1 MKLLILYEHPASLG
15 SMSTQGQ
22 LLYQGLKENG
32 IECYPAHYQE
42 RAKER
47 EFFYR
52 AIKPDVVIGIGWWA
66 DTPQLIREPQ
76 KFNILPVPWLLSDGW
91 VANYHSDINAL
102 PLVFVTSFW
111 VKETYKRDMVDVKN
125 FEVLHVGYDPKLFRP
140 LPKDQAGVR
149 EVRRMF
155 GVKDDEKM
163 ILTMGGDTTS
173 KGAQEMIVALAK
185 VNQQFKNWKYVCKS
199 TTSACAHNHH
209 EEELNLMDKLG
220 LPKDK
225 IVYVTD
231 DFSREMVPFLLN
243 AANIYAA
250 PSRIEGFG
258 MIQVEAMACG
268 TPVISIDAMGPKDTI
283 VHGET
288 GFLAKV
294 GGTVELTDEW
304 VNEEMGF
311 DEAFKVKF
319 EKPKIFAYR
328 ADIDELADYTLK
340 LLTDEKLAREMGEKA
355 ARHALENFD
364 YKKLARHCLNI
375 LQEKLNLK

>member
-1 MKLLILYEHPASLG
+1 MLIDQLG
-15 SMSTQGQ
+15 LDRGKIQFLSGAFSHDFMA
-22 LLYQGLKENG
+22 Y
-32 IECYPAHYQE
+32 
-42 RAKER
+42 
-47 EFFYR
+47 
-52 AIKPDVVIGIGWWA
+52 
-66 DTPQLIREPQ
+66 
-76 KFNILPVPWLLSDGW
+76 LLS
-91 VANYHSDINAL
+91 
-102 PLVFVTSFW
+102 
-111 VKETYKRDMVDVKN
+111 
-125 FEVLHVGYDPKLFRP
+125 
-140 LPKDQAGVR
+140 
-149 EVRRMF
+149 
-155 GVKDDEKM
+155 
-163 ILTMGGDTTS
+163 
-173 KGAQEMIVALAK
+173 
-185 VNQQFKNWKYVCKS
+185 
-199 TTSACAHNHH
+199 
-209 EEELNLMDKLG
+209 
-220 LPKDK
+220 
-225 IVYVTD
+225 
-231 DFSREMVPFLLN
+231 
-243 AANIYAA
+243 AADIYAA
-250 PSRIEGFG
+250 PSRLEGFG